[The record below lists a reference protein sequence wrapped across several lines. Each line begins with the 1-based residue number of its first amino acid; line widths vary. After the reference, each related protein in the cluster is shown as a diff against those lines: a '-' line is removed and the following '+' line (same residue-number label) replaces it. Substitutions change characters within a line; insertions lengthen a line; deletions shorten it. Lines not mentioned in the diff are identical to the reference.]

1 MEEKIQRLSEGY
13 DFIEEDSSFCNEA
26 LEFQDTSEIIISE
39 SESKK
44 SPFKLLGRVKGV
56 IAPVGVFSRNGRLYE
71 QTHWNQVLSNPM
83 VQEKLTNHRCFGTLG
98 HADKRIDDSDFREGR
113 ISHVCSCL
121 EVREDV
127 NGKPFLYGELDILD
141 TPAGRIL
148 KAMYEGGAGLYV
160 STRGAGKLKSVPGQN
175 YKLVDPSSYFFES
188 VDFVLNPGFLQ
199 AKPVYEGVTES
210 KEKVHESTSEQS
222 FVTPEATATT
232 TATVSVEE
240 EQPTTVVPSN
250 EAIDALKGQVER
262 LAKVV
267 EKVVD
272 DVYVPEETTSTN
284 EEMQEKIQELLD
296 LDIPEEVFEDIEAV
310 LVNKNPELY
319 NKIMEASRNKVN
331 AEHGDRTGYI
341 VDYYRFGGKHP
352 YKIVPQGVDYFAA
365 SHDSPRFRTLK
376 QAKEYVEGLPDKNQ
390 ATETN
395 EACGGNPA
403 CKVKKNL
410 LSTVYGSVNVKRL
423 KKGKKLLDDDQLKTN
438 KAEQVSEAMDDFLKL
453 LAETNVSDET
463 ASEIFSMILNK
474 GDE

>member
-13 DFIEEDSSFCNEA
+13 DFIEENSSFCNES
-26 LEFQDTSEIIISE
+26 LEFQDIDEIVISE

-83 VQEKLTNHRCFGTLG
+83 VQEKLNNHRCFGTLG
-98 HADKRIDDSDFREGR
+98 HADKRVDDSDFREGR

-210 KEKVHESTSEQS
+210 KETIKESHPTVSLCTSE
-222 FVTPEATATT
+222 TT
-232 TATVSVEE
+232 TILDPVQENSEVDE
-240 EQPTTVVPSN
+240 
-250 EAIDALKGQVER
+250 LKGQVEK
-262 LAKVV
+262 LAKII

-272 DVYVPEETTSTN
+272 DVYEVEESQTPEPAVEP
-284 EEMQEKIQELLD
+284 Q
-296 LDIPEEVFEDIEAV
+296 PEQ
-310 LVNKNPELY
+310 
-319 NKIMEASRNKVN
+319 
-331 AEHGDRTGYI
+331 
-341 VDYYRFGGKHP
+341 
-352 YKIVPQGVDYFAA
+352 PQI
-365 SHDSPRFRTLK
+365 
-376 QAKEYVEGLPDKNQ
+376 
-390 ATETN
+390 
-395 EACGGNPA
+395 
-403 CKVKKNL
+403 
-410 LSTVYGSVNVKRL
+410 
-423 KKGKKLLDDDQLKTN
+423 
-438 KAEQVSEAMDDFLKL
+438 SEAMEDFLKL
-453 LAETNVSDET
+453 LSETNITDEAVSD
-463 ASEIFSMILNK
+463 IFDIMFNK
-474 GDE
+474 KEENK